1 MSKPILEVV
10 FVLIKKESA
19 MKYTV
24 IKQHLGDQQYFE
36 GDERQV
42 SLKQDADRLIAMGL
56 IEENN
61 QSPAPANKQAVAP
74 KNKAEPE
81 TANKAAK

>member
-1 MSKPILEVV
+1 
-10 FVLIKKESA
+10 

-24 IKQHLGDQQYFE
+24 IKQHLGDRQYFE

-42 SLKQDADRLIAMGL
+42 DLKQDAERLMSMGL
-56 IEENN
+56 IEENK
-61 QSPAPANKQAVAP
+61 QAPAHANKKEPTP